1 MKNYAIS
8 SKQLSVNSTHLKL
21 MSILM
26 NLLVIVTHQIVT
38 ELGLLLV
45 TGPNNMIFLSME
57 PGK

>member
-21 MSILM
+21 MSTSM
-26 NLLVIVTHQIVT
+26 NLLVIVTRQIVT

-45 TGPNNMIFLSME
+45 TGPDDTIFSSVE